1 MEKRKN
7 SGVSC
12 MENPMFLGRKIKN
25 ERKEKSPTA
34 KDVYGGVG
42 NIELANHEKYGTVY
56 SSIGKSLQDEHST
69 FSGKYSS

>member
-42 NIELANHEKYGTVY
+42 NIELLNQEKLVIIYR
-56 SSIGKSLQDEHST
+56 SSG
-69 FSGKYSS
+69 